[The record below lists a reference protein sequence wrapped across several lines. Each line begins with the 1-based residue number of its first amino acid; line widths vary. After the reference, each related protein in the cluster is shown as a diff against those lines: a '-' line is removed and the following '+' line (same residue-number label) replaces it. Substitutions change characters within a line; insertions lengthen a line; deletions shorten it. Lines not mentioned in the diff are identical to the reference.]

1 MTMAHPENP
10 ADPRPEID
18 AATGRTTT
26 GHEWDGIR
34 ELNSPLPR
42 WWLYIFYATI
52 VWSVGYWIVYP
63 AWPLVTGY
71 TKGLFGYSARESVV
85 VELDALKALR
95 AARSTA
101 LASASLEEIQRNPDL
116 LTFALAQG
124 KAAFGDNCAPCHGL
138 SATGARGFPNL
149 RDDTWLW
156 GGSLADIRQTIAH
169 GVRTTDDRSR
179 QGAMPALGGPNGA
192 LNRGEVMT
200 VANYVRSLA
209 GLSVRQG
216 TDLAKGKELFEANC
230 AACHG
235 VDGRGNR
242 EMGAANLTSANWV
255 YGSDEAT
262 IVETIAN
269 GRGGVMPGW
278 TGRLDETAIKALT
291 IYVHAL
297 GGGQ

>member
-1 MTMAHPENP
+1 MANHP
-10 ADPRPEID
+10 PEID
-18 AATGRTTT
+18 AATGRSTT
-26 GHEWDGIR
+26 GHEWDGIK
-34 ELNSPLPR
+34 ELNSPLPK
-42 WWLYIFYATI
+42 WWLYVFYATI
-52 VWSVGYWIVYP
+52 VWSIGYWIVYP

-71 TKGLFGYSARESVV
+71 TKGLFGYSSRESVV

-95 AARSTA
+95 ASRSTA
-101 LASASLEEIQRNPDL
+101 LASASLEDIQRNPDL

-156 GGSLADIRQTIAH
+156 GGSLAEIRQTIAH
-169 GVRTTDDRSR
+169 GVRTGDDRSR
-179 QGAMPALGGPNGA
+179 QGSMPALGGPNGV
-192 LNRGEVMT
+192 LKRDEVIT

-216 TDLAKGKELFEANC
+216 TDLAKGKELFETNC
-230 AACHG
+230 VACHG
-235 VDGRGNR
+235 ADGRGNR
-242 EMGAANLTSANWV
+242 ELGAANLTSANWV

-262 IVETIAN
+262 IVETINN

-278 TGRLDETAIKALT
+278 TGRLDDTTVKALT